1 MITLHTNYG
10 DISIELNFE
19 KAPVSSANFLKYCRD
34 GFYEGT
40 IFHRV
45 IDGFMIQG
53 GGFTPDMQ
61 HKPAGDPIENEADNG
76 LANATGTLAMAR
88 TSDPHSASSQF
99 FINVSD
105 NAFLNHSGKNPQ
117 GWGYAVFGNV
127 VDGMDAVNAIKG
139 VATGRHGMHQDVPK
153 EPVEIQKVTISDAYA
168 DK

>member
-19 KAPVSSANFLKYCRD
+19 KAPVSSANFLKYCRE

-76 LANATGTLAMAR
+76 LANETGTLAMAR

-139 VATGRHGMHQDVPK
+139 VSTGRHGMHQDVPT

>member
-10 DISIELNFE
+10 DIRIELNFD
-19 KAPVSSANFLKYCRD
+19 KAPVSAANFLKYCRD

-61 HKPAGDPIENEADNG
+61 HKAAGDPIENEADNG
-76 LANATGTLAMAR
+76 LANEAGTLAMAR

-99 FINVSD
+99 FINVS
-105 NAFLNHSGKNPQ
+105 NNTFLNHSGKNPQ
-117 GWGYAVFGNV
+117 GWGYAVFGKV
-127 VDGMDAVNAIKG
+127 VDGMDVVNQIKE
-139 VATGRHGMHQDVPK
+139 VATGRNGMHQDVPTA
-153 EPVEIQKVTISDAYA
+153 PVEIQKVTVGEEYA